1 MTDNAHQQMQ
11 AALGRQKSALEAGQA
26 FVDTL
31 NDVRATLRLLK
42 IQMGISPG
50 QLAIANI
57 GKSGTV
63 TRPVAANRPALKA
76 NTVDG
81 GQSDERESNPVFSET
96 KRLNPGQFDQA
107 AYQKQISA
115 WVKASDYEI
124 NDRTGTVI
132 FAGGKAFMD
141 LTHFRTNHLKG

>member
-1 MTDNAHQQMQ
+1 MTDKAHQQMQ

-57 GKSGTV
+57 GKSGNV
-63 TRPVAANRPALKA
+63 AKPVAAARQALKA
-76 NTVDG
+76 ETVDG
-81 GQSDERESNPVFSET
+81 GLGDERESNPVFFET
-96 KRLNPGQFDQA
+96 KRLNAGQFD
-107 AYQKQISA
+107 
-115 WVKASDYEI
+115 
-124 NDRTGTVI
+124 
-132 FAGGKAFMD
+132 
-141 LTHFRTNHLKG
+141 